1 MSIVAYH
8 ASDRGAGVMVRE
20 PRSTWLQ
27 AVVSVDG
34 GRGFVIET
42 KDWDRLVVTAAHR
55 LQSGGEPYLPQPH
68 GMSNLEERTYA
79 NLLGPLG
86 GELTVWAE
94 CLFVDPVADLA
105 VLGSP
110 DGQELYDEAAA
121 YEALVEAAVPLKLGS
136 LSFTPERHTL
146 PDGTEI
152 SGGPVAESDAWPLAL
167 SGQWFGCRVMSR
179 GRSLWISKAAEGIRG
194 GMSGSPIIAP
204 NGRAIGVLCTS
215 SGVVTPGQQP
225 DTGDH
230 REGGPNPYL
239 PANLPGWL
247 ACGMCE
253 P

>member
-1 MSIVAYH
+1 MA
-8 ASDRGAGVMVRE
+8 RE

-27 AVVSVDG
+27 AVVRVDG

-110 DGQELYDEAAA
+110 DGQAFWEEAEAYD
-121 YEALVEAAVPLKLGS
+121 ALVDAAVPLKLGT
-136 LSFTPERHTL
+136 LSFKPERHTL
-146 PDGTEI
+146 SDGTEI
-152 SGGPVAESDAWPLAL
+152 TGFPYAESDAWLL
-167 SGQWFGCRVMSR
+167 SLGGQWFRCRVMSR
-179 GRSLWISKAAEGIRG
+179 RGLALQVSDAVEGIRG

-204 NGRAIGVLCTS
+204 NGRAIGVVCTS
-215 SGVVTPGQQP
+215 SGLRDDG
-225 DTGDH
+225 DDH

-247 ACGMCE
+247 VRGARRA
-253 P
+253 